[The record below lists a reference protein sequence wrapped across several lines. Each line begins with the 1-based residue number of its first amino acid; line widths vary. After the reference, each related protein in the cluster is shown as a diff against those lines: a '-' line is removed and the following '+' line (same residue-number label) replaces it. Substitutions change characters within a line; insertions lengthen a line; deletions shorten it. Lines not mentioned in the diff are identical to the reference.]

1 MKIGRIISSSS
12 DRYEV
17 EIDNKIEK
25 YMARGI
31 LKKNDK
37 TPVVGDIVKIEEE
50 TIIEIEERKNYIKRP
65 KMANITQLILVISAK
80 SPKPDLLLLDKQ
92 LIFAEYL
99 SIKPI
104 ICLNKIDLDDISKI
118 SKEYK
123 EIGYTCIQT
132 NAKLGEGIEKI
143 KEHLYNNITAFA
155 GNSGVGKS
163 SLINQLFGN
172 SITEEGDISNKN
184 KRGKNTTTMAR
195 LYKIDNNSYI
205 ADTPGFSTF
214 DINEIESKDL
224 WKYYV
229 DMRKYEKNCRYSGC
243 SHIKE
248 NECGI
253 KEALKQGKI
262 QKDRYDRYCQI
273 YKELKKREERK
284 W

>member
-12 DRYEV
+12 DKNEV

-273 YKELKKREERK
+273 YKELKEREERK

>member
-12 DRYEV
+12 DRYE
-17 EIDNKIEK
+17 EKIEK
-25 YMARGI
+25 YMAREI

-273 YKELKKREERK
+273 YKELKEREERK

>member
-25 YMARGI
+25 YMPRGI

-273 YKELKKREERK
+273 YKELKEREERK

>member
-273 YKELKKREERK
+273 YKELKEREERK

>member
-50 TIIEIEERKNYIKRP
+50 TIIEIEERKNYIERP
-65 KMANITQLILVISAK
+65 KMANITLLILVISAK

-99 SIKPI
+99 SIIPI

-143 KEHLYNNITAFA
+143 KEHLYNNITAIA

-273 YKELKKREERK
+273 YKELKEREERK

>member
-273 YKELKKREERK
+273 YKELKERKERK

>member
-229 DMRKYEKNCRYSGC
+229 DMKKYEKNCRYSGC

-273 YKELKKREERK
+273 YKELKEREERK

>member
-262 QKDRYDRYCQI
+262 
-273 YKELKKREERK
+273 
-284 W
+284 